1 MELPR
6 RRSKQDNRCTR
17 HSACGLTAERR
28 ESLNCGAG
36 EIKIRMKQDY
46 RVDRADGA
54 TTYFAFTDT
63 TDDSILR
70 DIGLSDSELF
80 KVQPNIQS
88 FVRLF
93 GRMAAAAKPSPR
105 QLPKSKESLCPWFCS
120 SENRPLIQTGRFLFP
135 QKESRSFPPGGRVA
149 PRFSRLATRYGR

>member
-1 MELPR
+1 
-6 RRSKQDNRCTR
+6 
-17 HSACGLTAERR
+17 
-28 ESLNCGAG
+28 
-36 EIKIRMKQDY
+36 MKHDY

-105 QLPKSKESLCPWFCS
+105 QLPKSKESLIPTRRQGCASLQQIRDPIWAMIYLLDACGS
-120 SENRPLIQTGRFLFP
+120 HGRWIKSPLCASRQWRRDGNESPLCAVRKHFGYLSGPEFLLHATP
-135 QKESRSFPPGGRVA
+135 ERRTKEISVP
-149 PRFSRLATRYGR
+149 LE